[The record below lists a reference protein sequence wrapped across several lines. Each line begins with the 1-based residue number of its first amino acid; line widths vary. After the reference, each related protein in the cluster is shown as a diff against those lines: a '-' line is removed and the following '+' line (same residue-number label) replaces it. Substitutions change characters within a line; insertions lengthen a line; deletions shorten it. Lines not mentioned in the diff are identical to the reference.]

1 VSAIGISVSVE
12 TFSRAIAVLRS
23 PRRIALVFVRT
34 RTALLLLLTVGLSAW
49 MTIGYPNSFPTT
61 FNIEA
66 ILVNASV
73 SAIMVCGMTVLLI
86 GGVFDLSIGG
96 IMTMT
101 GVVTGD
107 LIVNRGVGIPLA
119 IAGGLAVG
127 VLAGLFNGFLVTRIG
142 INALI
147 TTLATSGIYY
157 GLTQLLASS
166 GVSPISNAFGRVG
179 QDQLFGLQTPFWVM
193 VVIVVVMAVGVAKT
207 RFFRQ
212 FYFVGGNERA
222 SRYSGIRSGRVLLTG
237 FVLMGFLSAVGG
249 VMTSARLDAATPSA
263 GIGLELSV
271 ITAAVL
277 GGASLKGGEGSIIG
291 GVLGVLFI
299 AIVNNALIIVNV
311 DVFWQQI
318 VIGAVLLVAVSLDR
332 WKGRLERIE

>member
-1 VSAIGISVSVE
+1 MSAPAQ
-12 TFSRAIAVLRS
+12 TFARAVAVLRS
-23 PRRIALVFVRT
+23 PRRIAFLFVET
-34 RTALLLLLTVGLSAW
+34 RAALLLLFTVALCAWLTIA
-49 MTIGYPNSFPTT
+49 YPDSFPTT
-61 FNIEA
+61 FNVEA

-96 IMTMT
+96 VLTLT

-107 LIVNRGVGIPLA
+107 LIVNRGVGIAVA

-147 TTLATSGIYY
+147 TTLATSGIFY
-157 GLTQLLASS
+157 GLTQLLDSS
-166 GVSPISNAFGRVG
+166 GVSPISEGFGRFG
-179 QDQLFGLQTPFWVM
+179 QAQLFGLETPFWVM
-193 VVIVVVMAVGVAKT
+193 IVIVVVMALAVART

-212 FYFVGGNERA
+212 YYFVGGNERA
-222 SRYSGIRSGRVLLTG
+222 SRYSGIRSGRVLLVG
-237 FVLMGFLSAVGG
+237 FVLMGLLSAIGG

-277 GGASLKGGEGSIIG
+277 GGASLKGGEGSIVG

-318 VIGAVLLVAVSLDR
+318 VIGGVLLVAVSLDR